1 MDLFGLFQKALR
13 LYDKFIY
20 HLLTLLLG
28 FIAAVLFLNVIF
40 RYFLYAAFPWAEE
53 LTLFMMIWMAGIAAR
68 PALRLGDFIKI
79 DSLQVWLSTS
89 KPLLVAGIKSAILFV
104 IFIYL
109 SVVVVSGTKLCLHVL
124 EQTSPMLQISMA
136 IPYSAMPY
144 GAFFMILTA
153 FEELVETL
161 TPVIKGRKI

>member
-1 MDLFGLFQKALR
+1 MELFKLLKKVLR

-20 HLLTLLLG
+20 YLLTLLLG

-53 LTLFMMIWMAGIAAR
+53 LTLFLMIWMAGLAAR
-68 PALRLGDFIKI
+68 PALKLGDFIKI

-89 KPLLVAGIKSAILFV
+89 KPLLVLGIKSVILLAIFV
-104 IFIYL
+104 YL
-109 SVVVVSGTKLCLHVL
+109 SVVVVSGIKLCLHVL
-124 EQTSPMLQISMA
+124 GQTSPMLQISMA

-153 FEELVETL
+153 LEELVETL
-161 TPVIKGRKI
+161 THKDKGHEV